1 MLIWKVINVMKLQVT
16 TQCSKTLEVEGV
28 AGEVELPRP
37 VMADMISNI
46 VTLSRNVLLMDASS
60 FVAPIRFFFHNT

>member
-1 MLIWKVINVMKLQVT
+1 MT
-16 TQCSKTLEVEGV
+16 SQCSKTLEVEGV

-46 VTLSRNVLLMDASS
+46 LTLSRNVLLMDASCNLRLRS
-60 FVAPIRFFFHNT
+60 DSSSTILLRAKLNK

>member
-1 MLIWKVINVMKLQVT
+1 MT
-16 TQCSKTLEVEGV
+16 SQCSKTLEVEGV

-46 VTLSRNVLLMDASS
+46 LTLSRNVLLMDASCNLRPRS
-60 FVAPIRFFFHNT
+60 DSSSMIL

>member
-1 MLIWKVINVMKLQVT
+1 MT
-16 TQCSKTLEVEGV
+16 SQCSKTLEVEGV

-46 VTLSRNVLLMDASS
+46 LTLSRNVLLMDASCNLRLQS
-60 FVAPIRFFFHNT
+60 DSSSTILLRPKLIK

>member
-1 MLIWKVINVMKLQVT
+1 MT

-60 FVAPIRFFFHNT
+60 FVAPI

>member
-1 MLIWKVINVMKLQVT
+1 MT
-16 TQCSKTLEVEGV
+16 SQCSKTLEVEGV

-46 VTLSRNVLLMDASS
+46 LTLSRNVLLMDASCNLRLRSDS
-60 FVAPIRFFFHNT
+60 FSMIL